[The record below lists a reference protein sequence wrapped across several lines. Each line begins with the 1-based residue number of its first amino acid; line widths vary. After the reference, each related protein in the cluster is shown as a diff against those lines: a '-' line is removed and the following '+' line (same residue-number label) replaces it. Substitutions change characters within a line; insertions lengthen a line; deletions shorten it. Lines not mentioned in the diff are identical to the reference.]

1 MSTKIIHFFSD
12 RIWWIAD
19 HNKLSPVQ
27 AFCLR
32 SVRIVLLALQ
42 GFSKDLCAL
51 RASALTLYSL
61 LSIVPVIALLFGIA
75 KGFGFEKLLKQ
86 RLLEQSAG
94 QDEMML
100 QVISFAENML
110 KNTQGGLVAGVG
122 VVVLFWTVIK
132 VIGNIEESFNY
143 IWKIPKNR
151 TLVRKLSDYL
161 SMMLLAP
168 VLLVMSG
175 SLTVFIKTQVT
186 WLIGVIHL
194 PDLGAQVVLYL
205 LGFLPWLIMMVLFSF
220 ILIFMPNRK
229 ISFRAGIIAGVITGV
244 LFQWMQWLYISLQFA
259 LTSYNAIYGSFAAL
273 PLFLIWLQL
282 AWSIVLLGCELAFYI
297 QNYASYCH
305 NQRFAELS
313 SFMQKA
319 VALSIMHEVVRRF
332 CNTEPALD
340 EERLSI
346 QLQLPL
352 LVIQQS
358 INQLKQNGLLV
369 SVMAENDNDL
379 PVYQPA
385 VDVHK
390 LTLVQVIAALEQ
402 AGVNELPDNSHLQP
416 FIGVLR
422 QWQAEL
428 EKSDANKLLI
438 AFEKQ
443 SF

>member
-1 MSTKIIHFFSD
+1 MSTKIIHFFSEQ
-12 RIWWIAD
+12 IWWIAD
-19 HNKLSPVQ
+19 YKLSPVQ

-32 SVRIVLLALQ
+32 SLRIVLLALQ
-42 GFSKDLCAL
+42 GFTKDLCAL

-86 RLLEQSAG
+86 RLLEQSAE
-94 QDEMML
+94 QNEMML
-100 QVISFAENML
+100 QVIGFAENML
-110 KNTQGGLVAGVG
+110 KNTQGGLVAGIG
-122 VVVLFWTVIK
+122 VVILFWTVIK
-132 VIGNIEESFNY
+132 VIGNIEESFNH
-143 IWKIPKNR
+143 IWKISKNR
-151 TLVRKLSDYL
+151 TLARKLSDYL

-194 PDLGAQVVLYL
+194 PELGAQIVLYL

-229 ISFRAGIIAGVITGV
+229 ISFQAGIIAGVITGI

-259 LTSYNAIYGSFAAL
+259 LSSYNAIYGSFAAL

-282 AWSIVLLGCELAFYI
+282 AWSIVLFGCELAFYI

-332 CNTEPALD
+332 CNAEPALD
-340 EERLSI
+340 EDRLSI

-358 INQLKQNGLLV
+358 ISQLKQSGLLV
-369 SVMAENDNDL
+369 SVMTENDNDL

-390 LTLVQVIAALEQ
+390 LTIAHVIAALEQ
-402 AGVNELPDNSHLQP
+402 IGVNELPDNSNLKP
-416 FIGVLR
+416 FISVLQ
-422 QWQAEL
+422 QWQVEL
-428 EKSDANKLLI
+428 EKSDTNKLLV
-438 AFEKQ
+438 AFN
-443 SF
+443 